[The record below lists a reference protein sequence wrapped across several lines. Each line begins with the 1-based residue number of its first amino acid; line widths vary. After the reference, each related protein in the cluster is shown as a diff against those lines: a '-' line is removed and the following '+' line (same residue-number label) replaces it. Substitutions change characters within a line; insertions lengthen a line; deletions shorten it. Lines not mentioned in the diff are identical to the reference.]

1 MTPPADVPAS
11 NGPNDWT
18 IMFFFASDNPLA
30 PLLISQLKAIKD
42 AGYQEHTEALVWF
55 DPAERGYP
63 TKIYNVNHQRKA
75 DARAR
80 PQRNGRNPQ
89 TNIGDG
95 NDSFVRK
102 MKGDEVDSSKFS
114 AAMKAAME
122 NPSGTPAHEALANF
136 IDYVITNHSAK
147 NYMLFLVGHGMIV
160 GRDTFLPD
168 EDPVSAITLDQ
179 LKKIMSQFV
188 VAGKT
193 SLQLLALHSCSMSSI
208 EVAYEL
214 RGTANYMMA
223 HQGPA
228 FVNSWPYRQ
237 LLKKIF
243 NTVEKN
249 KRRAEERARDEGK
262 DDQAVEQAIK
272 DAQVNVNALI
282 EKLYYHCL
290 YNATDF
296 LDAGY
301 SADLT
306 LCNLQEDKLERI
318 KDPLQKLV
326 KKLKEGLSAGSV
338 FRHLI
343 VTAHWESQSFWEENY
358 TDLYDFCFCLSRG
371 CKETAQALQ
380 GSVSSDERL
389 VTEVLAVAEACDD
402 LTRVLDVVKSKKR
415 SERFDRLIIHSDNF
429 GWRYQYARGLSVYFP
444 WSEPLNDDPVPS
456 ARKEPCR
463 GEKPTKGRSE
473 TVIDKYRAYDFT
485 TQFDKDS
492 SWWSFLESYF
502 GATKRLSRRDEKGDD
517 MLAEFGDPKFTK
529 ENMDALYEIVKMT
542 VTADATL
549 GSRTPEMGTKTP
561 EHGFSCECPS
571 IKNYPT
577 DREKR
582 VKEFSI
588 TPGAL
593 LAFREELELIEEDP
607 ADDDDADGEADD

>member
-1 MTPPADVPAS
+1 MTPPADEPTP

-18 IMFFFASDNPLA
+18 LMFFFASDNPLA
-30 PLLISQLKAIKD
+30 PLLVSQLKAIKD
-42 AGYQEHTEALVWF
+42 AGYQEHTEALVYF
-55 DPAERGYP
+55 DPMEKGFP
-63 TKIYNVNHQRKA
+63 TKIYNVNHRRKA
-75 DARAR
+75 DAQAR
-80 PQRNGRNPQ
+80 PHRNGRNAQ

-95 NDSFVRK
+95 SDSFVRK
-102 MKGDEVDSSKFS
+102 MEGDEVDSTKFS
-114 AAMKAAME
+114 AAMKAAMA

-136 IDYVITNHSAK
+136 IDYGITNHRAT
-147 NYMLFLVGHGMIV
+147 NYMLFLIGHGMMV

-214 RGTANYMMA
+214 RSTANYMMA

-243 NTVEKN
+243 NAIEKK
-249 KRRAEERARDEGK
+249 KRSAGDRARQEGQDE
-262 DDQAVEQAIK
+262 QAVEQAIK
-272 DAQVNVNALI
+272 NAQVNVKALI

-290 YNATDF
+290 HNATDF
-296 LDAGY
+296 LYAGY

-306 LCNLQEDKLERI
+306 LCSLQEDKLERI

-326 KKLKEGLSAGSV
+326 KKLKESLSAV
-338 FRHLI
+338 RVIRHLI

-380 GSVSSDERL
+380 GSVSSDNGL
-389 VTEVLAVAEACDD
+389 VTELLAVSKACDD
-402 LTRVLDVVKSKKR
+402 LTSVLDVVKSKKR
-415 SERFDRLIIHSDNF
+415 SERFEGLIIHSDNF
-429 GWRYQYARGLSVYFP
+429 GWRYQYARGFSIYFP

-456 ARKEPCR
+456 VPKDLYR

-473 TVIDKYRAYDFT
+473 TVIDKYQAYDFT
-485 TQFDKDS
+485 TKFEKDA

-502 GATKRLSRRDEKGDD
+502 GATKRSSRRAEEGDD
-517 MLAEFGDPKFTK
+517 MLAEFRDDKFTK
-529 ENMDALYEIVKMT
+529 ERIDELYERVKVT
-542 VTADATL
+542 FTADATL
-549 GSRTPEMGTKTP
+549 GTRTPEMGTRTP

-577 DREKR
+577 DREHR

-593 LAFREELELIEEDP
+593 RGFRQELELVEAEP